1 MIYYTY
7 VVICTEG
14 SFNGFYYFGKHQTTK
29 LDDGYICS
37 SVKLRN
43 YLKKHKNGYVRIILG
58 YYNNLD
64 ELNEAEKELIKS
76 RKNDPR
82 CLNIADGGDGGDTGY
97 WNNVDRNSDSYKLR
111 CKKLSIAAKER
122 WASYSD
128 IERNQICT
136 KMSNNYS
143 PHYTG
148 HPGRIQSDEE
158 KQKRAESMKGHYVSK
173 ETRKKLSD
181 ARNNMDPVKKLEMIE
196 QIRQKN
202 IGRKA
207 SEETRKKQR
216 EKRLGVQSPHKGK
229 IGISKGDIKTYIS
242 EDQLNYYIKLG
253 FKKGFK

>member
-14 SFNGFYYFGKHQTTK
+14 NYNGLYYFGKHQTRE
-29 LDDGYICS
+29 LNDGYICS

-58 YYNNLD
+58 YYNSLD
-64 ELNEAEKELIKS
+64 ELNLAEKTLIKS

-122 WASYSD
+122 WSSYTD
-128 IERNQICT
+128 TEREQICK
-136 KMSNNYS
+136 KMSDNYT

-158 KQKRAESMKGHYVSK
+158 KHNRSKSMKGHFVSE
-173 ETRKKLSD
+173 ETRKKMSD
-181 ARNNMDPVKKLEMIE
+181 SRNNMDPIKKSEMIE
-196 QIRQKN
+196 KIRQKN

-207 SEETRKKQR
+207 SEETREKQR

-229 IGISKGDIKTYIS
+229 IGVSKDGIKTYIFS
-242 EDQLNYYIKLG
+242 NQLDYYIKLG